1 MKAKKL
7 TRAKDN
13 LPTLFSNWPASKEND
28 IYLTVCYW
36 IAYDGIANKIGG
48 EAANILAKLAMG
60 GMLTNPETITR
71 ARRKYNEQ
79 GLFLGEN
86 HEVRANQQLDV
97 KEWAKGA

>member
-13 LPTLFSNWPASKEND
+13 LPTLFKNWPASKDND
-28 IYLTVCYW
+28 IYLVILYW
-36 IAYDGIANKIGG
+36 IAYDGIALKIGG
-48 EAANILAKLAMG
+48 EAANILANLALK

-71 ARRKYNEQ
+71 ARRKFNEQ

-86 HEVRANQQLDV
+86 HEDRASQQVDV